1 MLVFV
6 ASFVVIALAITLMA
20 VGVMAGREPIK
31 GSCGGLNKLG
41 LREGDCP
48 VCGGDPGKC
57 ESGQSTSVGEP
68 LGYDAMRRKD
78 DEKE

>member
-1 MLVFV
+1 MLIFI
-6 ASFVVIALAITLMA
+6 ASFVVIVLAIMLMA

-41 LREGDCP
+41 LRDGDCP

-57 ESGQSTSVGEP
+57 DSGDSSSVRDYP
-68 LGYDAMRRKD
+68 AYDATKQASRNKD
-78 DEKE
+78 